1 MNKSKFMKTIIFIV
15 ILLIPVIYSFF
26 YLKSYWDPYGNLQDL
41 KVAIVNLDKGED
53 DQNQGN
59 ELVQSLIDSGTIKIC
74 TVSEDEAQDGLVNGR
89 YYAKITI
96 PEDFTKSLNNAE
108 NADRE
113 KTVITY
119 SPNKKSNYLAYQIIN
134 NVVTKTELSLQA
146 KVSEKVVASLKEKL
160 EEVPTKMEEINDG
173 VGKVKDGADT
183 LNGGLK
189 TLEDGTN
196 TLKTN
201 YDKFDTGITSSYEGS
216 KSLESGMNSV
226 KEGTQSLVNGTND
239 LSSAVSQIQ
248 AGTQELSSKTGN
260 GIQAINSGVTKLAEG
275 SNNLDS
281 SLGKYVTG
289 VNNLN
294 EKNEQIIDGVIAMG
308 KKSPELLQNTDFQKL
323 YYGATQIKQSGS
335 YETITQSG
343 KQIKAGSESVKSGM
357 TSLKSSMSSVE
368 QIATGI
374 QKLNLATS
382 QVNEGVKKLS
392 AGTNSLN
399 LGVSKVQEGTKTL
412 NNGLQT
418 LSSSSKDVKQGISKL
433 AEGSKQAYDG
443 GITLSNGVNTLQ
455 TEISTGIDDT
465 KKELTKLDGL
475 DTYTEDPIE
484 IKEES
489 YGEVDKYGISF
500 TPLFLSIGLWVG
512 ALMSYVILYYDQ
524 EKRYKLLGKFA
535 DNKLLQIA
543 LYLGIAI
550 IQGLVTGALLK
561 WGLGFNVQNTALY
574 YASCAI
580 IAIAFM
586 SVIQF
591 LIMNFGDI
599 GKFIALIVLVLQLAA
614 SGGTFPVETINKGF
628 QAFTNFLPMTYA
640 IRLLKESLILMDTG
654 FASKNILVLSIFT
667 MASLL
672 ITVIVTIIKGKKVKK
687 DSIKENKEANVKT
700 RFKR

>member
-382 QVNEGVKKLS
+382 QVNEGAKKLS

-687 DSIKENKEANVKT
+687 DSIKENKEANVKA
-700 RFKR
+700 

>member
-189 TLEDGTN
+189 TIEDGTN

-489 YGEVDKYGISF
+489 YGKVDKYGISF

-687 DSIKENKEANVKT
+687 DSIKENKEANVKA
-700 RFKR
+700 

>member
-189 TLEDGTN
+189 TLEDGTD

-687 DSIKENKEANVKT
+687 DSIKENKEANVKA
-700 RFKR
+700 

>member
-335 YETITQSG
+335 YETIKQSG

-399 LGVSKVQEGTKTL
+399 LGVGKVQEGTKTL

-418 LSSSSKDVKQGISKL
+418 LSSSSKYVKQGISKL

-687 DSIKENKEANVKT
+687 DSIKENKEANVKA
-700 RFKR
+700 

>member
-399 LGVSKVQEGTKTL
+399 LGVGKVQEGTKTL

-687 DSIKENKEANVKT
+687 DSIKENKEANVKA
-700 RFKR
+700 

>member
-335 YETITQSG
+335 YETIKQSG

-399 LGVSKVQEGTKTL
+399 LGVGKVQEGTKTL

-687 DSIKENKEANVKT
+687 DSIKENKEANVKA
-700 RFKR
+700 

>member
-335 YETITQSG
+335 YETMKQSG

-368 QIATGI
+368 QITTGI

-399 LGVSKVQEGTKTL
+399 LGVGKVQEGTKTL

-628 QAFTNFLPMTYA
+628 KAFTNFLPMTYA

-687 DSIKENKEANVKT
+687 DSIKENKEANVKA
-700 RFKR
+700 

>member
-335 YETITQSG
+335 YETIKQSG

-399 LGVSKVQEGTKTL
+399 LGVGKVQEGTKTL

-535 DNKLLQIA
+535 NNKLLQIA

-687 DSIKENKEANVKT
+687 DSIKENKEANVKA
-700 RFKR
+700 

>member
-1 MNKSKFMKTIIFIV
+1 
-15 ILLIPVIYSFF
+15 
-26 YLKSYWDPYGNLQDL
+26 
-41 KVAIVNLDKGED
+41 
-53 DQNQGN
+53 
-59 ELVQSLIDSGTIKIC
+59 
-74 TVSEDEAQDGLVNGR
+74 
-89 YYAKITI
+89 
-96 PEDFTKSLNNAE
+96 
-108 NADRE
+108 
-113 KTVITY
+113 
-119 SPNKKSNYLAYQIIN
+119 
-134 NVVTKTELSLQA
+134 
-146 KVSEKVVASLKEKL
+146 
-160 EEVPTKMEEINDG
+160 
-173 VGKVKDGADT
+173 
-183 LNGGLK
+183 
-189 TLEDGTN
+189 
-196 TLKTN
+196 
-201 YDKFDTGITSSYEGS
+201 
-216 KSLESGMNSV
+216 MNSV

-687 DSIKENKEANVKT
+687 DSIKENKEANVKA
-700 RFKR
+700 